1 MVAFVKDREV
11 VFVADLDRI
20 GAENPNAKSVKR
32 AGRDLRRLVV
42 NHPLDALL
50 HFAGGLVRE
59 SHSENFRGIDARG
72 HQPRDAGHD
81 GSGLA
86 RASTSEDQERPG
98 LVGGGALL
106 LGIEIVKSESAHGSS
121 RSAKRAR
128 TRG

>member
-20 GAENPNAKSVKR
+20 GTENPNAQSMKR

-42 NHPLDALL
+42 NHPFDALL
-50 HFAGGLVRE
+50 HFASGLVRE
-59 SHSENFRGIDARG
+59 GHGENFCRIDARG
-72 HQPRDAGHD
+72 DQPSDAGHD
-81 GSGLA
+81 GSRLA
-86 RASTSEDQERPG
+86 RASASEDQERAR